1 MTTWKSILI
10 GQHVASSTQTAPL
23 RAGSS
28 SVPDDPIMS
37 CFLLVHLLM
46 IHQGKHFPAWRMQE
60 SGSCTARRLPL
71 EDSLLSSYGRKEE
84 CSRGTCMSASTEIYW
99 GITCITSEDWTNLIF
114 ICRGDW
120 VLHCSNIWESIQTI
134 YSHCTRPAV
143 PGLLSLLLGTVGA
156 IASAPHFSKS
166 SDREVKLHIPKRS
179 VIHNSSSCFPPLER
193 QSFLP
198 DKQPSACERQALII
212 LPGKLQAAAL
222 H

>member
-37 CFLLVHLLM
+37 CFLLVRLLM
-46 IHQGKHFPAWRMQE
+46 NHQGKHFPAWRMQE

-84 CSRGTCMSASTEIYW
+84 CSRGTCMSASTGIYW
-99 GITCITSEDWTNLIF
+99 GITCITSEGWTNLIF
-114 ICRGDW
+114 ICRGDR
-120 VLHCSNIWESIQTI
+120 VLRCSNIWEKHSNHLFPLHQTCR
-134 YSHCTRPAV
+134 SRTPV
-143 PGLLSLLLGTVGA
+143 PLLLGTVGA

-166 SDREVKLHIPKRS
+166 SDREVKLHILKRS
-179 VIHNSSSCFPPLER
+179 ANHNSSSRFPPSLREAE
-193 QSFLP
+193 LP
-198 DKQPSACERQALII
+198 TR
-212 LPGKLQAAAL
+212 
-222 H
+222 